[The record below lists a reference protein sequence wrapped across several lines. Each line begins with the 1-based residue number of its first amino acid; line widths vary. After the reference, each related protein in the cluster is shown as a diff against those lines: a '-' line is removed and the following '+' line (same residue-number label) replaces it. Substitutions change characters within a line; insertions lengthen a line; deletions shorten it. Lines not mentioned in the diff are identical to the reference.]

1 MRPTPI
7 RLLVVLAVIAGTLGW
22 AVLVLVHALADRII
36 VVPLLAAAAMWL
48 LAGGLL
54 SWTLSVRPRL
64 QRKPGAR
71 PIAPLVAAR
80 TAVLA
85 IAASRIGAL
94 VAGFYAGVV
103 VGVVP
108 FLTTVSGAESFW
120 AALATAVGSVALAA
134 IALWLEHI
142 CRLPAGPGGDDR
154 LAS

>member
-7 RLLVVLAVIAGTLGW
+7 RLLVILAVVAGSLGW
-22 AVLVLVHALADRII
+22 AVIVLVHALAGRII
-36 VVPLLAAAAMWL
+36 VVPWLAAAAMWL

-54 SWTLSVRPRL
+54 SWTFSVRPRL
-64 QRKPGAR
+64 QRRPGAR
-71 PIAPLVAAR
+71 PIAPIVAAR

-94 VAGFYAGVV
+94 VAGFYGGIV

-108 FLTTVSGAESFW
+108 YLSTISGTDSFW
-120 AALATAVGSVALAA
+120 AALATAIGSIAVAV
-134 IALWLEHI
+134 IALWLERI
-142 CRLPAGPGGDDR
+142 CRLPVGPGGDDR